1 MSFDDYVTRY
11 FPVDAEVSSA
21 FDRLPDKLN
30 EHGYDPWGFQPN
42 IAKHLYSAIGRP
54 LYNYF
59 RPTVTGLQ
67 NLPPGR
73 CLLIGNHSGQLPLD
87 GMVVAVACLLHGEP
101 PRMVRAMAER
111 YFPRVPFL
119 NEMFAR
125 GGVVVGDPINC
136 RNLLEAGNAILV
148 FPEGA
153 RGCGKP
159 IQQRYQLTRFGRG
172 FMRLALQT
180 DTPVVPFSV
189 IGAEESIPSVANF
202 KPLAQM
208 LGAPYVPIPLHLP
221 LLGPLSYLPL
231 PTKFYLDFGAPMTF
245 SGLYDDEDEL
255 IDEKVAVVRDRIQA
269 MIDEGLTRR
278 PSIF

>member
-1 MSFDDYVTRY
+1 MAFDDYVRR
-11 FPVDAEVSSA
+11 FMPVDPEVASA
-21 FDRLPDKLN
+21 FDRLPNELN
-30 EHGYDPWGFQPN
+30 EHGYDPWGFQPEV
-42 IAKHLYSAIGRP
+42 AKHLYSAIGRP

-59 RPTVTGLQ
+59 RPTVSGLE
-67 NLPPGR
+67 NLPEGR

-87 GMVVAVACLLHGEP
+87 GMVVAVACLLHADP

-111 YFPRVPFL
+111 YFPTVPFL

-136 RNLLEAGNAILV
+136 RNLLEAENAILV

-159 IQQRYQLTRFGRG
+159 IQQRYQLTHFGRG

-180 DTPVVPFSV
+180 STPIIPFSV

-202 KPLAQM
+202 KPLAQL
-208 LGAPYVPIPLHLP
+208 LGAPYFPLPMHLP
-221 LLGPLSYLPL
+221 LLGPLAYVPL
-231 PTKFYLDFGAPMTF
+231 PTKFTITFGEPMLF
-245 SGLYDDEDEL
+245 QGRYDDEDEV
-255 IDEKVAVVRDRIQA
+255 IDDKVIEVKARIQT
-269 MIDEGLTRR
+269 MINDGLARR
-278 PSIF
+278 DSIF